1 MSNSFTIANLTID
14 GRVILAPM
22 AGITDLPYRRI
33 CREMGAGLAVSEML
47 TSDASLWRSRKSQF
61 RLNNEGEPGPRS
73 IQIAGGV
80 PELVAE
86 AAGLAQEVGADI
98 VDINMGCPAKKVCKV
113 AAGSAL
119 MKSPE
124 TVRAILE
131 QTRAAIEGPLTVK
144 MRTGWCQDSKNVV
157 ELAHMAQE
165 IGVDM
170 VTVHGRTRADRFN
183 GEAEYE
189 TIAKVVDKLS
199 IPVVANGD
207 INSPEKARRIL
218 DVTGAS
224 AVMVG
229 RSAQGNPWL
238 IKRIDYF
245 LRTGTML
252 NSPSQTDQSL
262 LILEHIKAIHKHYGE
277 YSGVRIARK
286 HIGWYLQTQF
296 SKHRSASK
304 TINTLETSQQQ
315 LEALEALFQ
324 HIFRSGEQAA

>member
-1 MSNSFTIANLTID
+1 MDQSFNIADLVID
-14 GRVILAPM
+14 GRVVLAPM

-33 CREMGAGLAVSEML
+33 CRQMGAGLAVSEML

-61 RLNNEGEPGPRS
+61 RLNNEGEPSPRS

-86 AAGLAQEVGADI
+86 AAALAQEVGADI

-131 QTRAAIEGPLTVK
+131 QARAAINGPLTVK

-165 IGVDM
+165 IGIDM

-189 TIAKVVDKLS
+189 TIAQVVDKLS
-199 IPVVANGD
+199 IPVIANGD
-207 INSPEKARRIL
+207 INSPEKAQRIL
-218 DVTGAS
+218 DITGAT

-229 RSAQGNPWL
+229 RAAQGNPWL

-252 NSPSQTDQSL
+252 SSPSQTDQFS
-262 LILEHIKAIHKHYGE
+262 LILEHIKAIHIHYGE

-296 SKHRSASK
+296 PDFRQASK

-324 HIFRSGEQAA
+324 QIFRSGDQAA